1 MKINAWNTLE
11 QQAQIQLFFF
21 NNVQMERFAIT
32 TTLRFDISSNNFPML
47 LPCLR
52 LIKSQLGALNERDH
66 ETIYYQVQDVNLMV
80 NVDLKD
86 VLMKLLVESVL
97 QLKIMNNVGIMKN
110 VKMDSFV
117 IQILMNVKEIEVKEC
132 FALREWNIVKMDMYV
147 EL

>member
-32 TTLRFDISSNNFPML
+32 TTLRFDISSNNFQML
-47 LPCLR
+47 LPYLQ
-52 LIKSQLGALNERDH
+52 LIKGQLGALNERDH

-117 IQILMNVKEIEVKEC
+117 IQILMNAKDFEVKEC
-132 FALREWNIVKMDMYV
+132 FALKEWNIVKMDMYV